1 MFITACNE
9 RGKQSPKQSVYDIRY
24 TQKAPL
30 PKITRS
36 YGAVPRLP
44 LDPPLNYKLTSN
56 NREAA
61 PPRPNA
67 RDRGRQQLSFAPPP
81 AVFANVGYNAAE
93 SVLSEY
99 YSGRNLQFIG
109 CQFYSANRLAN
120 TNCITT
126 DMRFTSCDG

>member
-1 MFITACNE
+1 MQRTWETVPKTVSIRNTLYT
-9 RGKQSPKQSVYDIRY
+9 KSPATKNY
-24 TQKAPL
+24 TEL
-30 PKITRS
+30 WGRS
-36 YGAVPRLP
+36 PRLP

>member
-9 RGKQSPKQSVYDIRY
+9 RYVGNSPQNSQYTTYVIHKKPRY
-24 TQKAPL
+24 QKF
-30 PKITRS
+30 TRS

-81 AVFANVGYNAAE
+81 AVF
-93 SVLSEY
+93 
-99 YSGRNLQFIG
+99 
-109 CQFYSANRLAN
+109 C
-120 TNCITT
+120 
-126 DMRFTSCDG
+126 

>member
-1 MFITACNE
+1 MQRTWE
-9 RGKQSPKQSVYDIRY
+9 TVPKTVSI
-24 TQKAPL
+24 
-30 PKITRS
+30 PKITQELWGRS
-36 YGAVPRLP
+36 PRLP

-93 SVLSEY
+93 YRQL
-99 YSGRNLQFIG
+99 
-109 CQFYSANRLAN
+109 C
-120 TNCITT
+120 
-126 DMRFTSCDG
+126 